1 MTGRSFDERDIHLAL
16 DGELPRED
24 MPAYE
29 AWLETRADMRA
40 LSARYEADRALLRDA
55 LAELTSENLPPR
67 LREGMIGNERAAKG
81 GHALVLR
88 RLGAVA
94 ALCLIAGAAFGF
106 WAGRQQFVTGE
117 TMAALDVVGEAVAA
131 HQVYAAE
138 KLHVVEVGASERSHL
153 VGWLSNRVGT
163 KLIAPDLR
171 ADGFDLM
178 GGRLLPSGGKAAAQF
193 MYEDQAGERISLYVA
208 HCIKGEDTGFR
219 LFEDEGKRAFY
230 WQEKGF
236 AYTVAGSID
245 ENRLLQL
252 ANVTYRQLLA
262 GR

>member
-24 MPAYE
+24 LPAYE

-40 LSARYEADRALLRDA
+40 LSARYVSDRAVLREA
-55 LAELTSENLPPR
+55 LAKLSSEDVPHR
-67 LREGMIGNERAAKG
+67 LQGNMVTVDRATKG
-81 GHALVLR
+81 ARHMTLR
-88 RLGAVA
+88 RLVA
-94 ALCLIAGAAFGF
+94 AAVVCIVAGAAGGF
-106 WAGRQQFVTGE
+106 WVGRQQFVTGE
-117 TMAALDVVGEAVAA
+117 TLAALDVVGEAVAA

-163 KLIAPDLR
+163 ELIAPDLQ
-171 ADGFDLM
+171 AEGFDLM
-178 GGRLLPSGGKAAAQF
+178 GGRLLPSGGKAAAQL
-193 MYEDQAGERISLYVA
+193 MYEDEAGERISLYVA
-208 HCIKGEDTGFR
+208 HCVKGEDTGFR
-219 LFEDEGKRAFY
+219 LFEDEGGRAFY

-245 ENRLLQL
+245 EKRLLQL